1 MIRYLNKNK
10 EAGLKESVEQ
20 FQIDFN
26 KDTYKKIH
34 EDILSDISQIRT
46 KKKHVMKKL
55 ESNINTFTDK
65 NNSLIVKN
73 EYLIKAFKN
82 GSRKNSIERESNN
95 RKLAEIL
102 DENEMQKVNLK
113 SLNSMAGRKQQFT
126 FYLESD

>member
-55 ESNINTFTDK
+55 ESNTNTFTDK

-102 DENEMQKVNLK
+102 DENEIQKVNLK
-113 SLNSMAGRKQQFT
+113 QLNSMAGRKQQFT

>member
-55 ESNINTFTDK
+55 ESNTKTFTDK

>member
-1 MIRYLNKNK
+1 
-10 EAGLKESVEQ
+10 
-20 FQIDFN
+20 
-26 KDTYKKIH
+26 
-34 EDILSDISQIRT
+34 
-46 KKKHVMKKL
+46 MKKL
-55 ESNINTFTDK
+55 ESNTNTFTDK

>member
-10 EAGLKESVEQ
+10 EAGLKESVDQ

-55 ESNINTFTDK
+55 ESNTNTFTDK

-102 DENEMQKVNLK
+102 DENEIQKVNLK
-113 SLNSMAGRKQQFT
+113 YLNSMAGRKQQFT